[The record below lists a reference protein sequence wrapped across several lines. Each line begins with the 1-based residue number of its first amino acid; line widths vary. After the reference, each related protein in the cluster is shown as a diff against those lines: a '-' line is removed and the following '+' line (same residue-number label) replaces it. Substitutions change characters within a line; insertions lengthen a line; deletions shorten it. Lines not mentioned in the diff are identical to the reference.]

1 MIQWVFGF
9 KQFITSLLCL
19 LPHPSYLSAP
29 GVPVPAFQEQ
39 HGLSYLPLQD
49 ITPPPARIKDKPAIW
64 GPFLAT

>member
-1 MIQWVFGF
+1 MIQQVFGSN
-9 KQFITSLLCL
+9 QFITSLLCL

-29 GVPVPAFQEQ
+29 GVPVTASQEQ

-49 ITPPPARIKDKPAIW
+49 ITPPPARIKDQPAIW